1 MRQCIQRFGNLLAVS
16 FLTSWFSNL
25 YTPHIAWSHSDDP
38 AIAIASEHVC
48 ETNGCVVLKYSADDA
63 FVLTAYL
70 TDKPKKRTTMADTV
84 KVRFSDAADCMKE
97 ANHDRDGACKQT
109 KTDDWIL
116 DDAGEPAR
124 KPKPLEAEL
133 LPALN

>member
-1 MRQCIQRFGNLLAVS
+1 MASKLS
-16 FLTSWFSNL
+16 
-25 YTPHIAWSHSDDP
+25 PHIAWSHSDDP

-70 TDKPKKRTTMADTV
+70 TEKPKKRTTMADTV

-116 DDAGEPAR
+116 DHAGEPAR
-124 KPKPLEAEL
+124 KAKAAGCRTAPSVEL
-133 LPALN
+133 RCILLS